1 MKYLLII
8 VTLLSVTL
16 AFTFTKTVDHES
28 ISEHDFSTTK
38 VDEQAIDWKKINLAE
53 AQKLSKKTGKP
64 IYINISAAWCGYC
77 KKMKKNVY
85 SKNKVASEMNDNYI
99 AIAIDGEKGE
109 GIALVKKHKIK
120 GYPTQLILD
129 AEGNILKRNNGYMSE
144 SKLLEYIK

>member
-16 AFTFTKTVDHES
+16 AFTEAVDHES

-77 KKMKKNVY
+77 KKMKKSVH
-85 SKNKVASEMNDNYI
+85 SKNKVASEINDNYI